1 MTTDLSHLDFEPSTA
16 CDCPDCP
23 APAMRLVIMPHEH
36 QGGESR
42 AVCLEHARMAAD
54 ATVRHR
60 ELVELHRATGQA
72 LRCST
77 CLEPLVV
84 PTDVFQELTITEE
97 DK

>member
-1 MTTDLSHLDFEPSTA
+1 MITNLSHLDFTPSTA

-23 APAMRLVIMPHEH
+23 APAVSLVIMPHEH

-54 ATVRHR
+54 ATSRDR
-60 ELVELHRATGQA
+60 ALVALHRATGRP

-84 PTDVFQELTITEE
+84 PSDVFQELTIPGGAP
-97 DK
+97 